1 MKGGVIIIYLCN
13 SASKTMYND
22 PRVKEINEPLT
33 EAEFI
38 DIIHK
43 NKVKSAIGH
52 KPIVDCISKI
62 IGKKVELN
70 RLRLNLTYDDII
82 LLVSIDG
89 RLPENPDY
97 VDYKGKIEYR
107 LVRFEKQ
114 NEQDILKT
122 QKIIKEI
129 TMEA

>member
-1 MKGGVIIIYLCN
+1 
-13 SASKTMYND
+13 MYND

-52 KPIVDCISKI
+52 KPIAECISKI

-70 RLRLNLTYDDII
+70 RLRLNLTYEDII

>member
-62 IGKKVELN
+62 IGKK
-70 RLRLNLTYDDII
+70 
-82 LLVSIDG
+82 
-89 RLPENPDY
+89 
-97 VDYKGKIEYR
+97 DYKGKIEYR